1 MASSDINRVNLI
13 GRLTRDPEIRQ
24 IPSGTSITTF
34 SIANNRT
41 YVVNNERR
49 EEVSYFNCLIW
60 GKAAEALARYA
71 KKGQRIAVEGRL
83 QQRRW
88 QDKDGNNR
96 TTVEVVTDNFQFLSF
111 NQENQ
116 SSEGYPMPDTYSN
129 QSEPAQ
135 GYSAPQATPSPDTF
149 VGDDDIPF

>member
-34 SIANNRT
+34 SIANNRI

-60 GKAAEALARYA
+60 G
-71 KKGQRIAVEGRL
+71 
-83 QQRRW
+83 
-88 QDKDGNNR
+88 
-96 TTVEVVTDNFQFLSF
+96 
-111 NQENQ
+111 
-116 SSEGYPMPDTYSN
+116 
-129 QSEPAQ
+129 
-135 GYSAPQATPSPDTF
+135 
-149 VGDDDIPF
+149 

>member
-1 MASSDINRVNLI
+1 MASSDINRVNVI

-34 SIANNRT
+34 SIANNRI

-60 GKAAEALARYA
+60 GKAAEALARFA
-71 KKGQRIAVEGRL
+71 KKGQRIAIDGRL

-88 QDKDGNNR
+88 QDNEGNNR
-96 TTVEVVTDNFQFLSF
+96 NTVEIVTDNFQFLSF

-116 SSEGYPMPDTYSN
+116 GGDGYPMPDSTSDKGDQYS
-129 QSEPAQ
+129 QSE
-135 GYSAPQATPSPDTF
+135 GSSETF
-149 VGDDDIPF
+149 LNDDDIPF